1 LFELQSKWIAGV
13 LSNRIA
19 LPSAEEMAED
29 IEAFYSSLEASG
41 IPKSY
46 THNMSAGLTQVPFSL
61 LIKLLSTSF

>member
-29 IEAFYSSLEASG
+29 IEAFYSSLEAFG